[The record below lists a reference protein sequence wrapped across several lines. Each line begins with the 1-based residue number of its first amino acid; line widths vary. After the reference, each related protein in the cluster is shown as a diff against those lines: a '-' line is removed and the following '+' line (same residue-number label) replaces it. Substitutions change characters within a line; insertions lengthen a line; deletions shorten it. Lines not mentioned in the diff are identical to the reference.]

1 MSEFR
6 AKTGLVRSILTG
18 GVIIYEG
25 LTDNWDAHTFVNV
38 SFLVGGTTAT
48 MVGAPVVVAGIA
60 LYGIGDYIFDFSEKI
75 NSTVGRKT
83 SIW

>member
-1 MSEFR
+1 
-6 AKTGLVRSILTG
+6 
-18 GVIIYEG
+18 
-25 LTDNWDAHTFVNV
+25 
-38 SFLVGGTTAT
+38 